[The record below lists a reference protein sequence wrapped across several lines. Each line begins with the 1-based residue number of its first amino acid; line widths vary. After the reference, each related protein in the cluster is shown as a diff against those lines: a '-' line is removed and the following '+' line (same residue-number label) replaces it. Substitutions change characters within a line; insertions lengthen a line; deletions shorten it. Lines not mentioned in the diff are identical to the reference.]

1 MISFMCTVEDEH
13 GIHARPAGVIVNCAK
28 KFESDITVK
37 KDGREANGKRLL
49 SVMGLGARYGEV
61 LEFRIDGRDEAE
73 AARELERVCREE
85 LG

>member
-28 KFESDITVK
+28 KFESEVTVR
-37 KDGREANGKRLL
+37 KDSREANAKRLL
-49 SVMGLGARYGEV
+49 SVMGLGAKHGEV
-61 LEFRIDGRDEAE
+61 LEFRVDGRDEAD
-73 AARELERVCREE
+73 AARELQRVCREE

>member
-1 MISFMCTVEDEH
+1 MISFMCTVEDVH

-28 KFESDITVK
+28 KFESEITVK
-37 KDGREANGKRLL
+37 KDNREVNGKRLL
-49 SVMGLGARYGEV
+49 SVMGLGAKHGEV
-61 LEFRIDGRDEAE
+61 LEFLIDGCDEVA